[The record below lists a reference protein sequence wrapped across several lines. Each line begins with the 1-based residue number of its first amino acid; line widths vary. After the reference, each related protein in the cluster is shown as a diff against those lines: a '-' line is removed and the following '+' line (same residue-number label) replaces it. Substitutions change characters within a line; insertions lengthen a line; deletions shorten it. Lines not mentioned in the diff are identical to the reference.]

1 MLSTADSLQLQH
13 FFHIKATKIV
23 VTRTFSGLNIM
34 RKMRLWLMGSA
45 TNPAGG
51 AYSAPPDTL
60 AREREGNGVYGV
72 GKNER
77 EEKSGR
83 REGE

>member
-1 MLSTADSLQLQH
+1 
-13 FFHIKATKIV
+13 
-23 VTRTFSGLNIM
+23 M